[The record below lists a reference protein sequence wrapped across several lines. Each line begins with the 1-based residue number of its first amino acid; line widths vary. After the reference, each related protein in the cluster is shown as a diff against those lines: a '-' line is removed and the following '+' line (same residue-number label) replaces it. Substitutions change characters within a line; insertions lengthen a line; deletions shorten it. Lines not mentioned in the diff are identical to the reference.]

1 MCPRTQPKSA
11 ASPQSLRRR
20 SPRRSIAASAGI
32 RRRDRER
39 SEQYAWVASAQRHI
53 RECPDRQRHQLLC
66 KRRMHRIEHRR
77 RHDRIKH
84 LPCGRH
90 IMHFIEI
97 EFFRCRHADQK
108 REVCGKEDDDSGNS
122 VPVKSNDQERKA
134 IRASWSQIADHG
146 VLRSDVAGQIFLV
159 HCIERIRLSPAPIKW
174 LVMRCVLQIYNIA
187 RTHGPVRWG
196 IN

>member
-1 MCPRTQPKSA
+1 MNLRRRALGTYRADSARSPRAPRDPSQIQFWKIIGRLKFSVECPRTQPKSA

-77 RHDRIKH
+77 RHDRLKH

-108 REVCGKEDDDSGNS
+108 REVRGEEDDDSGNS
-122 VPVKSNDQERKA
+122 VP
-134 IRASWSQIADHG
+134 
-146 VLRSDVAGQIFLV
+146 
-159 HCIERIRLSPAPIKW
+159 
-174 LVMRCVLQIYNIA
+174 
-187 RTHGPVRWG
+187 
-196 IN
+196 